1 ADVIFRSS
9 DAVDFRLHSA
19 LLSLASPVFR
29 QMLEDR
35 LAERTPGPPAK
46 DGTAICY
53 GIIFVPEDSATLASL
68 LRHVYPLTRP
78 SPPSFSA
85 LKSLLAAAYK
95 YDIAPLISA
104 ARLALL
110 SYLPGEALRVF
121 AVAHRFNLPAIRA
134 AAAKALLRISYQE
147 LRHRYVE
154 ELEEIPAADY
164 FRLLVYHDQCGQAAA
179 TCVLTHALTYSGA
192 CSPSKKRNSTCHVF
206 LDERSAEAWAHFRA
220 HSAPRWWLMYV
231 YKLALVVRNRPWG
244 DVTLDRG
251 LWRSALTRAAECECC
266 RVNFLPGFREYAE
279 GLGGDIERAVAKV

>member
-1 ADVIFRSS
+1 MAKCTSPKHGAAKHGSSNAKKARPVSIVTSILEPPPSPNLAATHTGPESIADSIPSELLESPTADVILRSS

-46 DGTAICY
+46 DSTAVCY
-53 GIIFVPEDSATLASL
+53 GVIFVPEDSATLAAL
-68 LRHVYPLTRP
+68 LSHVYPLTRP

-95 YDIAPLISA
+95 YDIAPLISSL
-104 ARLALL
+104 RLALL
-110 SYLPGEALRVF
+110 SYLPSDALRVF

-179 TCVLTHALTYSGA
+179 ACVLTH
-192 CSPSKKRNSTCHVF
+192 
-206 LDERSAEAWAHFRA
+206 
-220 HSAPRWWLMYV
+220 
-231 YKLALVVRNRPWG
+231 
-244 DVTLDRG
+244 
-251 LWRSALTRAAECECC
+251 
-266 RVNFLPGFREYAE
+266 
-279 GLGGDIERAVAKV
+279 